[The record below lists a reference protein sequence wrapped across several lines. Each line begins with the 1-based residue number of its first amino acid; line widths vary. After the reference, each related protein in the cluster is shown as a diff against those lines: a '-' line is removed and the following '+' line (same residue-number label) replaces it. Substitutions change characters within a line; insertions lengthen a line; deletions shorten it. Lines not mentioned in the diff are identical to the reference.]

1 MVDERGAR
9 VQSGSHPTKKS
20 RNALARC
27 FRFAEPSHSPKP
39 SLDMS
44 QLVLLFSG
52 QGAQKTGMGKDFVDA
67 SADARA
73 LSAMADDA
81 LGFSLSK
88 IMFEGPD
95 EELTKTSRCQPALY
109 LHGLMALTLLRERMP
124 ELTPL
129 AAAGLSLGEFT
140 AHAAAGTFSFEDGL
154 RIVGKRG
161 AFMEEACLA
170 TQGAMAALI
179 GGDEEQV
186 RALAAAA
193 DVDIANLNA
202 PGQIVL
208 SGTVTGIDTA
218 VAKAKEFGIRR
229 AIKLNV
235 AGAYHSRLMQSA
247 QDQLSSELAALT
259 LQTPNIPVLC
269 NYAATPVAEAD
280 EIRRM
285 LEKQVTGTVRW
296 TASIQALIAMGHR
309 NFLELGPGK
318 VIAGLVA
325 KIDKDAVVHS
335 IEDLASLDA
344 TVTALRLPHP

>member
-1 MVDERGAR
+1 
-9 VQSGSHPTKKS
+9 
-20 RNALARC
+20 
-27 FRFAEPSHSPKP
+27 
-39 SLDMS
+39 MS

-52 QGAQKTGMGKDFVDA
+52 QGAQKTGMGKDFVEA
-67 SADARA
+67 SAAARDMV
-73 LSAMADDA
+73 AMADET
-81 LGFSLSK
+81 LGFSLSQV
-88 IMFEGPD
+88 MFEGPD

-109 LHGLMALTLLRERMP
+109 LHGLMALTLLRERLP
-124 ELTPL
+124 NFAPV

-154 RIVGKRG
+154 RIVGQRG
-161 AFMEEACLA
+161 AFMEQACLA
-170 TQGAMAALI
+170 TEGAMAALI
-179 GGDEEQV
+179 GGEEEQV

-208 SGTVTGIDTA
+208 SGAAKNIDTA
-218 VAKAKEFGIRR
+218 VAKAKEFDIRR

-247 QDQLSSELAALT
+247 QDQLAAELAKLS
-259 LQTPNIPVLC
+259 LQKPGMPVVC
-269 NYAATPVAEAD
+269 NFAATPVAEAA
-280 EIRRM
+280 EIRAM

-296 TASIQALIAMGHR
+296 SASIQALVAMGHR
-309 NFLELGPGK
+309 HFLELGPGK

-335 IEDLASLDA
+335 VEDLASLEA
-344 TVTALRLPHP
+344 AVAALTLPSS

>member
-1 MVDERGAR
+1 
-9 VQSGSHPTKKS
+9 
-20 RNALARC
+20 
-27 FRFAEPSHSPKP
+27 
-39 SLDMS
+39 MS
-44 QLVLLFSG
+44 EIVLLFSG
-52 QGAQKTGMGKDFVDA
+52 QGAQKVGMGKDFA
-67 SADARA
+67 ESSATARD
-73 LSAMADDA
+73 MAAKADQA
-81 LGFSLSK
+81 LGFPISQ

-109 LHGLMALTLLRERMP
+109 LHGLMALALIRERLP
-124 ELTPL
+124 NLTPV

-140 AHAAAGTFSFEDGL
+140 AHSAAGTFSFEDGL
-154 RIVGKRG
+154 KIVGKRG
-161 AFMEEACLA
+161 AFMEEACNA
-170 TQGAMAALI
+170 TEGSMAALI
-179 GGDEEQV
+179 GGEEEQV
-186 RALAAAA
+186 QALAAAA

-208 SGTVTGIDTA
+208 SGTVAGIDAA

-247 QDQLSSELAALT
+247 QEKLAAELAGIALN
-259 LQTPNIPVLC
+259 QPAIPVVC
-269 NYAATPVAEAD
+269 NYAATTVSDAA
-280 EIRRM
+280 EIRSM
-285 LEKQVTGTVRW
+285 LEKQVTGSVRW

-335 IEDLASLDA
+335 VDDLPSLEA
-344 TVTALRLPHP
+344 AVEALG